1 MIVHAIF
8 FYTFSLIAILSA
20 IMVTVS
26 RNTVHSVFFLILD
39 FISVSCLFIMI
50 GAEFLGM
57 IMLIVYV
64 GAVAVLFLFVVMML
78 NVVEQKNTLFEA
90 SSDGKHIP
98 IGLLISLIIFFEVI
112 IVLRYKVKKP
122 LFYGSIMIALTTL
135 MFVVQSIF
143 GNNMNLFILTIAL
156 DNFTGGFAGTVFIAY
171 LSSLTDPKY
180 TATQYA
186 LFSSLMLVPGKFLSG
201 FSGLIVD
208 NFGYS
213 ELFMISASLGIPAII
228 ISYYLSKNNVKV

>member
-1 MIVHAIF
+1 
-8 FYTFSLIAILSA
+8 
-20 IMVTVS
+20 
-26 RNTVHSVFFLILD
+26 
-39 FISVSCLFIMI
+39 
-50 GAEFLGM
+50 
-57 IMLIVYV
+57 
-64 GAVAVLFLFVVMML
+64 
-78 NVVEQKNTLFEA
+78 
-90 SSDGKHIP
+90 
-98 IGLLISLIIFFEVI
+98 
-112 IVLRYKVKKP
+112 
-122 LFYGSIMIALTTL
+122 MIALTTL
-135 MFVVQSIF
+135 MFVIQSIF

-213 ELFMISASLGIPAII
+213 ELFLISASLGIPAII
-228 ISYYLSKNNVKV
+228 ISYYLNAKDFRA